1 MSNLADQ
8 DIQPPREQDTPPL
21 SGEPLEALS
30 RELDPGWSIIDEH
43 HLERGFTFKN
53 FMDALEFTIKIGEL
67 ADAADHHPEICL
79 SWGSARVTIW
89 THSIGGLS
97 EADFVLATKADRIY
111 STSG

>member
-1 MSNLADQ
+1 MANLANR
-8 DIQPPREQDTPPL
+8 DIQPPRGQDIPPL

-30 RELDPGWSIIDEH
+30 RELDRDWSIIDEH
-43 HLERGFTFKN
+43 HLERDYTFKN
-53 FMDALEFTIKIGEL
+53 FLDALEFTNKLGEL

-97 EADFVLATKADRIY
+97 EADFVLAAKADRLY
-111 STSG
+111 STRN